1 MKIKRLAA
9 LMMAGLLIGSNA
21 LAGEYITYAELKEE
35 LSGGWHETIGK
46 KTVDIDFNLPD
57 TDTLAVLKVSPRPP
71 VDDALLERYVPDAQ
85 ENICNDPGHIFQFY
99 NGPEDNRKS
108 YVIQSAHKGNEDF
121 GTVKPDK
128 AFQNG
133 MTFDSLLENLD
144 AEMQYLWGEKLNDQ
158 DWEIS
163 YEVGHYVGM
172 DSMQVTANQV
182 IRGLNTPYHS
192 MLCMQTWD
200 RDYYYFWMMLWQEDQ
215 VVVEDLPLSSLERVK
230 EDLRKGLK
238 NGDLLNVE
246 HVGLEYKPFKQE
258 NGDIWLIPVWCVWA
272 ETDFHGMQPTFC
284 YYYSAQ
290 TGKEMEL
297 EGYAENGYLMQE
309 HVMEYDAEPHF
320 HQK

>member
-9 LMMAGLLIGSNA
+9 LVLAGLLISSSA
-21 LAGEYITYAELKEE
+21 LAEEYITYGELKEE
-35 LSGGWHETIGK
+35 LSGGWHETVGK
-46 KTVDIDFNLPD
+46 TTVDIDFSLPD

-99 NGPEDNRKS
+99 NGPEDNRES
-108 YVIQSAHKGNEDF
+108 YVIKSAEKGDEYF
-121 GTVKPDK
+121 GTVKPDR
-128 AFQNG
+128 AFLNG
-133 MTFDSLLENLD
+133 LTFDSLLKNLD

-163 YEVGHYVGM
+163 YNVGHYVGV
-172 DSMQVTANQV
+172 DSMHVTANQV
-182 IRGLNTPYHS
+182 MRGLTTPYHS

-215 VVVEDLPLSSLERVK
+215 VVVEDLPLCSLEKVK

-238 NGDLLNVE
+238 SGNLLSVE
-246 HVGLEYKPFKQE
+246 SVGLVYEPFKQE
-258 NGDIWLIPVWCVWA
+258 NGEIWLIPVWRVWA
-272 ETDFHGMQPTFC
+272 ETDFLGMQPTFS

-290 TGKEMEL
+290 TGKKIGF
-297 EGYAENGYLMQE
+297 EGYWENGYPMQE
-309 HVMEYDAEPHF
+309 RIVEWENVP
-320 HQK
+320 

>member
-9 LMMAGLLIGSNA
+9 LVMAGLLIGSNA
-21 LAGEYITYAELKEE
+21 LAGEYITYAKLKEE
-35 LSGGWHETIGK
+35 LSGGWHETVGK
-46 KTVDIDFNLPD
+46 KTVDIDFSLPD

-99 NGPEDNRKS
+99 NGPKDNRKS
-108 YVIQSAHKGNEDF
+108 YVIQSADKGNEDF

-144 AEMQYLWGEKLNDQ
+144 AEMQYLWGEKLNDR

-163 YEVGHYVGM
+163 YEVAHYVGV
-172 DSMQVTANQV
+172 DSMHVTASQV
-182 IRGLNTPYHS
+182 IRGLDTPYHS

-200 RDYYYFWMMLWQEDQ
+200 RDYYYFWMMLCQEDQ
-215 VVVEDLPLSSLERVK
+215 VVVEDLPLSPLERVK

-238 NGDLLNVE
+238 SGDLLNVE

-272 ETDFHGMQPTFC
+272 ETDFHGMRPTFS
-284 YYYSAQ
+284 YYYSVQ
-290 TGKEMEL
+290 TGKKMEL

-309 HVMEYDAEPHF
+309 RVMEWKSV
-320 HQK
+320 Q